1 MSAFRLKY
9 YLSLVSSQ
17 NRQMITYLGLFFQ
30 ESYCQILKNV
40 DVNRFAKLK
49 MENDSY
55 VLHFISNQINLTI
68 RHNGQIFHCPIKTNQ
83 NKEGQIDKYF
93 MSEADKFDNI
103 QDLITFYQTKRFY
116 SSKSLKILKT

>member
-1 MSAFRLKY
+1 
-9 YLSLVSSQ
+9 
-17 NRQMITYLGLFFQ
+17 
-30 ESYCQILKNV
+30 
-40 DVNRFAKLK
+40 

-55 VLHFISNQINLTI
+55 VLHYINNQINLTI

-83 NKEGQIDKYF
+83 NKKGQIDKYF
-93 MSEADKFDNI
+93 MPEADKFDNI